1 MSVAASPPRVEL
13 RLKQRYQDKIVPALI
28 QRFAYTNAMQVP
40 RLVKVVANIGIGESI
55 QNPKALDAAVA
66 DLKKI
71 TGQQPVVLK
80 SRKAIANF
88 KLRAGLPIG
97 VKVTL
102 RGARM
107 YQFVDKLLSVGLP
120 RIRDFRGISPTGFDG
135 KGNYT
140 LGLREQLI
148 FPEVEYDKIDKLRGL
163 EVTFVTTARTDDEA
177 RALLGSSGSRSG
189 SEGDTQEWLR
199 NRLSTVDCASTS
211 MPSRN
216 ITAATS
222 AVARGRTC
230 ASSGSAVSASGPCP
244 RRGRCRA

>member
-1 MSVAASPPRVEL
+1 MS
-13 RLKQRYQDKIVPALI
+13 RLHLDIHRDDTVQVVSGKDRGKRGVVVRTVPQQGKIVPTPI
-28 QRFAYTNAMQVP
+28 QPFAYSNAMQVP
-40 RLVKVVANIGIGESI
+40 RLTKVVVNSGIGEAIS
-55 QNPKALDAAVA
+55 NPKAQDAATA

-97 VKVTL
+97 IKVTL

-135 KGNYT
+135 HGNYT
-140 LGLREQLI
+140 LGLREQLV
-148 FPEVEYDKIDKLRGL
+148 FPEIEYDKIDKLRGL

-177 RALLGSSGSRSG
+177 RALLTELGFPFRK
-189 SEGDTQEWLR
+189 
-199 NRLSTVDCASTS
+199 
-211 MPSRN
+211 
-216 ITAATS
+216 
-222 AVARGRTC
+222 
-230 ASSGSAVSASGPCP
+230 
-244 RRGRCRA
+244 

>member
-1 MSVAASPPRVEL
+1 MSVAASPTGTEL
-13 RLKQRYQDKIVPALI
+13 RLKQRYRDKIVPALI
-28 QRFAYTNAMQVP
+28 QRFAYINAMQVP
-40 RLVKVVANIGIGESI
+40 RLIKVVVNIGIGESI
-55 QNPKALDAAVA
+55 SNPKAQDAATA

-97 VKVTL
+97 IKVTL

-135 KGNYT
+135 HGNYT
-140 LGLREQLI
+140 LGLREQLV
-148 FPEVEYDKIDKLRGL
+148 FPEIEYDKIDKLRGL

-177 RALLGSSGSRSG
+177 RALLAELGFPFRK
-189 SEGDTQEWLR
+189 
-199 NRLSTVDCASTS
+199 
-211 MPSRN
+211 
-216 ITAATS
+216 
-222 AVARGRTC
+222 
-230 ASSGSAVSASGPCP
+230 
-244 RRGRCRA
+244 

>member
-1 MSVAASPPRVEL
+1 MSVAASPTGTAL

-28 QRFAYTNAMQVP
+28 QRFAYSNAMQVP
-40 RLVKVVANIGIGESI
+40 RLTKVVVNIGIGEAIS
-55 QNPKALDAAVA
+55 NPKAQDAATA

-97 VKVTL
+97 IKVTL

-135 KGNYT
+135 HGNYT
-140 LGLREQLI
+140 LGLREQLV
-148 FPEVEYDKIDKLRGL
+148 FPEIDYDKIDKLRGL

-177 RALLGSSGSRSG
+177 RALLAELGFPFRK
-189 SEGDTQEWLR
+189 
-199 NRLSTVDCASTS
+199 
-211 MPSRN
+211 
-216 ITAATS
+216 
-222 AVARGRTC
+222 
-230 ASSGSAVSASGPCP
+230 
-244 RRGRCRA
+244 

>member
-1 MSVAASPPRVEL
+1 MNVAANSKSTSVAASPAGTEL

-40 RLVKVVANIGIGESI
+40 RLIKVVVNIGIGESI
-55 QNPKALDAAVA
+55 SNPKALDAATA

-71 TGQQPVVLK
+71 TGQQPVVMK

-107 YQFVDKLLSVGLP
+107 YQFVDKLISVGLP
-120 RIRDFRGISPTGFDG
+120 RIRDFRGLSPTGFDG
-135 KGNYT
+135 HGNYT

-148 FPEVEYDKIDKLRGL
+148 FPEIEYDKIDKLRGL
-163 EVTFVTTARTDDEA
+163 EITFVTTARTDDEA
-177 RALLGSSGSRSG
+177 RPLLTELGFPFRKGG
-189 SEGDTQEWLR
+189 
-199 NRLSTVDCASTS
+199 
-211 MPSRN
+211 
-216 ITAATS
+216 
-222 AVARGRTC
+222 
-230 ASSGSAVSASGPCP
+230 
-244 RRGRCRA
+244 

>member
-1 MSVAASPPRVEL
+1 MNVAAGSKGVKAAPSPKGPSVVSSPAGTEL
-13 RLKQRYQDKIVPALI
+13 RLKQRYQEKIVPALI
-28 QRFAYTNAMQVP
+28 QRFAYINAMQVP

-55 QNPKALDAAVA
+55 SNPKALDAATA

-71 TGQQPVVLK
+71 TGQQPVVMK

-97 VKVTL
+97 IKVTL

-107 YQFVDKLLSVGLP
+107 YQFVDKLISVGLP

-135 KGNYT
+135 HGNFT

-148 FPEVEYDKIDKLRGL
+148 FPEIEYDKIDKLRGL

-177 RALLGSSGSRSG
+177 RALLTELGFPFRK
-189 SEGDTQEWLR
+189 
-199 NRLSTVDCASTS
+199 
-211 MPSRN
+211 
-216 ITAATS
+216 
-222 AVARGRTC
+222 
-230 ASSGSAVSASGPCP
+230 
-244 RRGRCRA
+244 

>member
-1 MSVAASPPRVEL
+1 MNVAASSKGVKAAPSPKGASVVSSPAGTEL

-28 QRFAYTNAMQVP
+28 QRFAYSNAMQVP

-55 QNPKALDAAVA
+55 SNPKALDAATA

-97 VKVTL
+97 IKVTL

-120 RIRDFRGISPTGFDG
+120 RIRDFRGLSPTGFDG
-135 KGNYT
+135 HGNYT

-148 FPEVEYDKIDKLRGL
+148 FPEIEYDKIDKLRGL

-177 RALLGSSGSRSG
+177 RALLAELGFP
-189 SEGDTQEWLR
+189 WKK
-199 NRLSTVDCASTS
+199 
-211 MPSRN
+211 
-216 ITAATS
+216 
-222 AVARGRTC
+222 
-230 ASSGSAVSASGPCP
+230 
-244 RRGRCRA
+244 

>member
-1 MSVAASPPRVEL
+1 MNVAASSKGVKAAPSPKGASVVSSPAGTEL

-28 QRFAYTNAMQVP
+28 QRFAYTNALQVP

-71 TGQQPVVLK
+71 TGQQPVVMK

-97 VKVTL
+97 IKVTL

-107 YQFVDKLLSVGLP
+107 YQFVDKFLSVGLP

-135 KGNYT
+135 HGNYT
-140 LGLREQLI
+140 MGLREQLI
-148 FPEVEYDKIDKLRGL
+148 FPEIEYDKIDKLRGL
-163 EVTFVTTARTDDEA
+163 EVTFVTTARNDDEA
-177 RALLGSSGSRSG
+177 RALLAELGFPFRK
-189 SEGDTQEWLR
+189 
-199 NRLSTVDCASTS
+199 
-211 MPSRN
+211 
-216 ITAATS
+216 
-222 AVARGRTC
+222 
-230 ASSGSAVSASGPCP
+230 
-244 RRGRCRA
+244 

>member
-1 MSVAASPPRVEL
+1 MNVAASSKGVKAAPSPKGASVVSSPAGTEL

-28 QRFAYTNAMQVP
+28 QRFAYTNTMQVP

-55 QNPKALDAAVA
+55 SNPKALDAATA

-97 VKVTL
+97 IKVTL

-120 RIRDFRGISPTGFDG
+120 RIRDFRGLSPTGFDG
-135 KGNYT
+135 HGNYT

-148 FPEVEYDKIDKLRGL
+148 FPEIEYDKIDKLRGL
-163 EVTFVTTARTDDEA
+163 EITFVTTARTDDEA
-177 RALLGSSGSRSG
+177 RALLAELGFPWRK
-189 SEGDTQEWLR
+189 
-199 NRLSTVDCASTS
+199 
-211 MPSRN
+211 
-216 ITAATS
+216 
-222 AVARGRTC
+222 
-230 ASSGSAVSASGPCP
+230 
-244 RRGRCRA
+244 

>member
-1 MSVAASPPRVEL
+1 MNVAASSKGVKVAPSPKGASVVSSPAGTEL
-13 RLKQRYQDKIVPALI
+13 RLKRRYQDKIVPALI

-55 QNPKALDAAVA
+55 SNPKALDAATA

-97 VKVTL
+97 IKVTL

-120 RIRDFRGISPTGFDG
+120 RIRDFRGLSPTGFDG
-135 KGNYT
+135 HGNYT
-140 LGLREQLI
+140 LGLREQLV
-148 FPEVEYDKIDKLRGL
+148 FPEIEYDKIDKLRGL
-163 EVTFVTTARTDDEA
+163 EITFVTTARTDDEA
-177 RALLGSSGSRSG
+177 RALLAELGFPWRK
-189 SEGDTQEWLR
+189 
-199 NRLSTVDCASTS
+199 
-211 MPSRN
+211 
-216 ITAATS
+216 
-222 AVARGRTC
+222 
-230 ASSGSAVSASGPCP
+230 
-244 RRGRCRA
+244 

>member
-1 MSVAASPPRVEL
+1 MNVAASSKGAKVAPSPKGASVVSSPAGTEL

-28 QRFAYTNAMQVP
+28 QKFAYSNAMQVP

-55 QNPKALDAAVA
+55 SNPKALDAATA

-97 VKVTL
+97 IKVTL

-120 RIRDFRGISPTGFDG
+120 RIRDFRGLSPSGFDG
-135 KGNYT
+135 HGNYT
-140 LGLREQLI
+140 LGLREQLV
-148 FPEVEYDKIDKLRGL
+148 FPEIEYDKIDKVRGL

-177 RALLGSSGSRSG
+177 RALLAELGFP
-189 SEGDTQEWLR
+189 WKK
-199 NRLSTVDCASTS
+199 
-211 MPSRN
+211 
-216 ITAATS
+216 
-222 AVARGRTC
+222 
-230 ASSGSAVSASGPCP
+230 
-244 RRGRCRA
+244 

>member
-1 MSVAASPPRVEL
+1 MNVAASSKGVKAAPSPKGPSVVASPAGTEL

-40 RLVKVVANIGIGESI
+40 KLTKVVANIGIGESI
-55 QNPKALDAAVA
+55 SNPKALDAATA

-97 VKVTL
+97 IKVTL

-120 RIRDFRGISPTGFDG
+120 RIRDFRGLSPTGFDG
-135 KGNYT
+135 HGNYT

-148 FPEVEYDKIDKLRGL
+148 FPEIEYDKIDKLRGL

-177 RALLGSSGSRSG
+177 RALLAELGFPWRK
-189 SEGDTQEWLR
+189 
-199 NRLSTVDCASTS
+199 
-211 MPSRN
+211 
-216 ITAATS
+216 
-222 AVARGRTC
+222 
-230 ASSGSAVSASGPCP
+230 
-244 RRGRCRA
+244 